1 MAKQR
6 IVTFLT
12 DFGLSDPYLAE
23 MKAVVL
29 STAPGTTLV
38 DIAHGI
44 PSGDVM
50 AGAFVLRQALPYFPP
65 GTVHCVVV
73 DPTVGTNRR
82 IMAARY
88 AGQTVVF
95 PDNGVI
101 TFVDRDQPLE
111 RIVVVRNEQ
120 YFLGPSATFHGRDV
134 IAPVA
139 AHLSKGLA
147 MDRLGPEPQRFKLL
161 EIPPPC
167 PDADGSLV
175 GQVIYVDAFGN
186 LISGISADA
195 LDMVGA
201 DGGGPVIFCG
211 DRRVG
216 ALQRT
221 YAQVGRGEPLAL
233 INSMSLL
240 EVAVN
245 GGKACD
251 VLGAGVGAEVRV
263 GPPAGQNG

>member
-1 MAKQR
+1 MGKQR

-12 DFGLSDPYLAE
+12 DFGPSDPYLAE
-23 MKAVVL
+23 MKGVVL
-29 STAPGTTLV
+29 SAAPGTTLV

-44 PSGDVM
+44 GCGDIM
-50 AGAFVLRQALPYFPP
+50 AGAFVLRQALPCFPP

-73 DPTVGTNRR
+73 DPTVGTDRR
-82 IMAARY
+82 ILAARY
-88 AGQTVVF
+88 AGQMVVF

-111 RIVVVRNEQ
+111 DIVVVRNEQ
-120 YFLGPSATFHGRDV
+120 YFLGRSATFHGRDV

-139 AHLSKGLA
+139 ASLSKGLS

-161 EIPPPC
+161 EIPPPR

-175 GQVIYVDAFGN
+175 GQVIYVDGFGN
-186 LISGISADA
+186 LVSGISADA
-195 LDMVGA
+195 LEGFDV
-201 DGGGPVIFCG
+201 DGGGPVVYCG

-216 ALQRT
+216 ALRRT
-221 YAQVGRGEPLAL
+221 YAHVGAGEPLAL

-245 GGKACD
+245 GGRACE
-251 VLGAGVGAEVRV
+251 VFSAGVGTHIRV
-263 GPPAGQNG
+263 APAGP